1 MRSRRSAT
9 STRRAVEKVAAEN
22 GIPQALTDFDALIA
36 LDLDLVSICT
46 PSALHFEQAEKA
58 LRAGRNVVL
67 EKPFASSLAEADAL
81 AEIERDSGKR
91 LCPVFQYRFA
101 DGLAQLFHLRERG
114 FVGKAYASTVETHWR
129 RLPAYYDNPWRGR
142 WASELGGCLITHA
155 IHNHDMLTYVLGPI
169 KSVYARTAT
178 RVNPIETEDCAAAVL
193 EMADGSFA
201 TLSVTLGAEEDMSRL
216 RFCFAGL
223 TAESNHSP
231 YNPGTAPWRFI
242 AADPERQ
249 QAIDAAVAEVAP
261 APDRYTSQFLRL
273 HKALDRRR
281 PAARVDRRRAAVAG
295 TGHRGLSFLAHRP
308 GRATADRPRPSALP
322 GLAAGPHN
330 VATWGAGVMANLEL
344 RGVVKRFGAVEVIHG
359 VDLKIEDGE
368 FTVFV
373 GPSGC
378 GKSTLL
384 RMIAG
389 LEEVSGGEVLYRR
402 RTGQRCRR
410 SQARACHG
418 VPVLCAL
425 SAYVGA
431 QEPVVWP

>member
-1 MRSRRSAT
+1 MSRRLRVGVVGAGIGAAHIAAY
-9 STRRAVEKVAAEN
+9 RELPELYQVEAICDIDAARGKSVAAEN
-22 GIPQALTDFDALIA
+22 GIPQTLTDFDALIA

-46 PSALHFEQAEKA
+46 PSALHFERAEKA

-81 AEIERDSGKR
+81 VEVERDSGKR

-114 FVGKAYASTVETHWR
+114 FVGKAYASTAETHWR

-223 TAESNHSP
+223 TAESSHSP

-249 QAIDAAVAEVAP
+249 QAIDAAAAEIAP

-273 HKALDRRR
+273 HKALTEGG
-281 PAARVDRRRAAVAG
+281 PLPV
-295 TGHRGLSFLAHRP
+295 SI
-308 GRATADRPRPSALP
+308 ADARPS
-322 GLAAGPHN
+322 
-330 VATWGAGVMANLEL
+330 LEL
-344 RGVVKRFGAVEVIHG
+344 VTAAYH
-359 VDLKIEDGE
+359 
-368 FTVFV
+368 
-373 GPSGC
+373 S
-378 GKSTLL
+378 S
-384 RMIAG
+384 
-389 LEEVSGGEVLYRR
+389 
-402 RTGQRCRR
+402 RTGQAVQLPIGRDHPLYRGWLPTR
-410 SQARACHG
+410 LKEQA
-418 VPVLCAL
+418 
-425 SAYVGA
+425 
-431 QEPVVWP
+431 